1 MLEMSAVNCFSLKYY
16 LYVLIMVFIVFCPI
30 TFAQCPTTGT
40 SWVRDEN
47 NCSKYYVCLHGKR
60 ISMPP
65 CPHRTVY
72 SLLTHSCVW
81 QNSHADDCSKEIST
95 TKRIDLNAK
104 NRQNKIVVRK
114 FPSRKN
120 RTHILHH
127 LIVRTTTATTTT
139 TDEPTLSSTW
149 MKSVNRI
156 VNLSSGG
163 IENNILQSNYTSDND
178 TEIKDSVQVDSDMAK
193 KHTDEKDY
201 YYFYYYDSEDSE
213 NNQFDSDDYSWEYNN
228 ADYDDDW
235 SEDVDEGSCGYS
247 ISPFI
252 IGGGQAA
259 EGTWPWQV
267 SLQVLT
273 DPPAH
278 RCGGV
283 LVHPSWI
290 LTAAHCVY
298 GTFNSPQILQVVLAD
313 NDLINDSGFEVYRY
327 VDEIVIHPDY
337 VPAGGYPNDIAL
349 VKLSAPVN
357 PFENFVNTVCVPG
370 QEEVFDENDDC
381 YMTGWGATLGTGYRW
396 VLNELATDIRTTDYC
411 QTMWK
416 KNYVE
421 YSHLCVGNGETGACQ
436 GDSGGPLMCARNG
449 QMFVVGIASW
459 AVIGCRRDGY
469 PNMFTKVSSYSDW
482 IFTTIAN

>member
-1 MLEMSAVNCFSLKYY
+1 
-16 LYVLIMVFIVFCPI
+16 
-30 TFAQCPTTGT
+30 
-40 SWVRDEN
+40 
-47 NCSKYYVCLHGKR
+47 
-60 ISMPP
+60 MPP

-327 VDEIVIHPDY
+327 VDEIVI
-337 VPAGGYPNDIAL
+337 VSN
-349 VKLSAPVN
+349 KL
-357 PFENFVNTVCVPG
+357 FV
-370 QEEVFDENDDC
+370 
-381 YMTGWGATLGTGYRW
+381 
-396 VLNELATDIRTTDYC
+396 
-411 QTMWK
+411 
-416 KNYVE
+416 
-421 YSHLCVGNGETGACQ
+421 
-436 GDSGGPLMCARNG
+436 
-449 QMFVVGIASW
+449 
-459 AVIGCRRDGY
+459 
-469 PNMFTKVSSYSDW
+469 
-482 IFTTIAN
+482 